1 MNRDMVIGGALTL
14 LVAALA
20 AGGYQWWRVSTG
32 AKAPAAVVAAPAPG
46 VARADRAPAASA
58 ALVTPAIR
66 HPIETQPE
74 LPPADAPPAPAAP
87 PGDAF
92 AAALETLL
100 GAREARRFAIL
111 DDAVVRAVTTVDNL
125 DREHAAA
132 RLWPVAPMPG
142 RFGVVPADAGST
154 RIAAA
159 NAARY
164 EPFVRFVEAIDTPR
178 LVALYVRFYPRF
190 QQAYAD
196 LGYPRRYFNDRLV
209 QVIDALLAAPTPAAP
224 PAVRLVEVKGSVP
237 STMPWTRYEFADPAL
252 ERLPAG
258 QKIMLRVG
266 AANALRLKAKLA
278 EFRAGITR
286 GLPPR

>member
-20 AGGYQWWRVSTG
+20 AGGYQWWRVSKG
-32 AKAPAAVVAAPAPG
+32 AKTPMVAVAPAPRAAPAE
-46 VARADRAPAASA
+46 RAPAASA
-58 ALVTPAIR
+58 TLTPAIR

-87 PGDAF
+87 AGDAF
-92 AAALETLL
+92 AAALEALL
-100 GAREARRFAIL
+100 GPRDARRFAIL

-132 RLWPVAPMPG
+132 RLWPVPPTPG
-142 RFGVVPADAGST
+142 RFAVVPADAGGT
-154 RIAAA
+154 RIAAV

-209 QVIDALLAAPTPAAP
+209 QVIDALLAAPAPAGP
-224 PAVRLVEVKGSVP
+224 LTVRLVEVKGSVA

-252 ERLPAG
+252 EKLGTG

-266 AANALRLKAKLA
+266 AANAQRLKAKLA